1 MNTFQKT
8 KNYVLPLLLCMFFF
22 SCSNIG
28 FELPQGPQGQNGQS
42 AYEIWKEEVKAGHI
56 DWPSERVEL
65 TDFLFYIKGEKGDKG
80 DNGLS
85 AYEQWKDL
93 IAKGN
98 VPNPH
103 STDQMWPSAQNTEA
117 DFWNFLSGKDGQ
129 SPYIGTNGN
138 WWINNTDTGVKAAGR
153 NGINGKDGISA
164 YELWKQLVEKEEIDW
179 PKDQTTQNDFFLSLK
194 GQNGNDG
201 VTPHVG
207 NNGHWYVGSTDTGV
221 SAKGDKGDNGLS
233 PYIGNNGNWW
243 VGTTDTGVAPKGA
256 DGLSPH
262 IGNNGN
268 WWIGKTDTNVP
279 AQGEDGNAGASAYEL
294 WKKDVKAGKIT
305 DKKGEVWPAEKDTM
319 EDFYDYLSGAD
330 GNDGKSAYTLWK
342 ETVAAGK
349 VQDPNDPEQ
358 TWPAN
363 KVSENDFFDY
373 LTGKDGKNGGN
384 GVNGLSA
391 YELWK
396 NDLAKRC
403 NTTEALTDH
412 REGGTW
418 DCEKNTLD
426 DFYNYLRGKDG
437 KDGEDGKDGRP
448 GEPGKPGAEVTV
460 VRGIPNVIA
469 QYSQSEYGEYVRT
482 SDGGVLYKVYD
493 EQGELAP
500 RAVVK
505 GMPGIDAE
513 KTYTANEQGE
523 FIIPKE
529 DLPEIQNID
538 LRWGTV
544 KSVTI
549 EGKTA
554 QVSAK
559 NTYVPNRAHV
569 RVVLYSYTLSS
580 QQYLYYY
587 VQRKMNPEDE
597 WQNLPSYL
605 PNSSTRY
612 MDSYRVSD
620 KNDCKSILK
629 DQKLKAGSSY
639 YSSSNGS
646 YQYYSYTNRP
656 IKENPIGEKNGYPEY
671 WDGTDV
677 YYTLKSRDP
686 YYGEEYQWNGVCL
699 LAPYQLGPVLK
710 KLKLKSMNNGA
721 EPAFASAEGELDFSN
736 IDFTKIY
743 KNSNKKEVKENG
755 MEYIEPIAYSEAEA
769 RQLKMA
775 YLSFNFSSSAGSQE
789 ASSSRNPSSADA
801 PTFKVLSPFL
811 NSSIYINRNSS
822 NYFYSF
828 TQGYIRKGTE
838 ANTFVVEKYN
848 NSYTI
853 NDVEVTYEE

>member
-1 MNTFQKT
+1 MYTLKKCKSYLST
-8 KNYVLPLLLCMFFF
+8 LLLCVFLF

-28 FELPQGPQGQNGQS
+28 FELPQGPQGKNGKS

-56 DWPSERVEL
+56 DWPSEQVEL
-65 TDFLFYIKGEKGDKG
+65 TDFLFYIKGPKGDKG
-80 DNGLS
+80 SNGLS
-85 AYEQWKDL
+85 AYEQWKEL
-93 IAKGN
+93 ISQGN
-98 VPNPH
+98 VTNPH
-103 STDQMWPSAQNTEA
+103 SPDQLWPSSQNSEA
-117 DFWNFLSGKDGQ
+117 DFWNFLSGADGK
-129 SPYIGTNGN
+129 SPYIGNNGN
-138 WWINNTDTGVKAAGR
+138 WWIDNTDTGVKAAGR
-153 NGINGKDGISA
+153 NGINGKDGASA
-164 YELWKQLVEKEEIDW
+164 YEIWKQLVAKGEVDW

-194 GQNGNDG
+194 GQD
-201 VTPHVG
+201 G
-207 NNGHWYVGSTDTGV
+207 NNGITPHIGSNGNWHIGSTDTRVKAQGN
-221 SAKGDKGDNGLS
+221 DGLS

-243 VGTTDTGVAPKGA
+243 IGTTDTEVAPKGT

-268 WWIGKTDTNVP
+268 WWIGNTDTNIP
-279 AQGEDGNAGASAYEL
+279 AQGQDGNAGASAYEL
-294 WKKDVKAGKIT
+294 WQKDVKAGKIV
-305 DKKGEVWPAEKDTM
+305 DKNGQKWPLERNKI
-319 EDFYDYLSGAD
+319 EDFYDYLSGA
-330 GNDGKSAYTLWK
+330 NGKSAYELWK
-342 ETVAAGK
+342 EAATAGK
-349 VQDPNDPEQ
+349 VEDPNNPEQ
-358 TWPAN
+358 KWPTN
-363 KVSENDFFDY
+363 KVSENDFFAY
-373 LTGKDGKNGGN
+373 LAGKDGRNGGN

-403 NTTEALTDH
+403 NTSEALTNH

-448 GEPGKPGAEVTV
+448 GEPGKPGAEVTI

-469 QYSQSEYGEYVRT
+469 QYSQSEFGEYVRT
-482 SDGGVLYKVYD
+482 TDGGVLYKVYD

-513 KTYTANEQGE
+513 KTYTANEKGE

-529 DLPEIQNID
+529 DLPAIQNID

-549 EGKTA
+549 EGKAA

-559 NTYVPNRAHV
+559 NTYVPNRVHV
-569 RVVLYSYTLSS
+569 RAILYSYSLSS

-639 YSSSNGS
+639 SSSSNGG

-710 KLKLKSMNNGA
+710 KLKLKSINNGE

-743 KNSNKKEVKENG
+743 KSSNKKEVKENG

-769 RQLKMA
+769 RQLKVV

-801 PTFKVLSPFL
+801 PTFKILSPFL
-811 NSSIYINRNSS
+811 NSYISINRNSS

-838 ANTFVVEKYN
+838 TNSFVVQPYY
-848 NSYTI
+848 NSYKI

>member
-1 MNTFQKT
+1 MNTFQKS
-8 KNYVLPLLLCMFFF
+8 KNYVLPLLLCMLFF

-28 FELPQGPQGQNGQS
+28 FELPQGPKGENGKS

-56 DWPSERVEL
+56 DWPSHQTEL

-80 DNGLS
+80 ENGLS
-85 AYEQWKDL
+85 AYDQWKDF

-98 VPNPH
+98 VTNPH
-103 STDQMWPSAQNTEA
+103 FPDQMWPSTQNTEA

-129 SPYIGTNGN
+129 SPYIGPNGN
-138 WWINNTDTGVKAAGR
+138 WWINNTDTEVKAAGR
-153 NGINGKDGISA
+153 NGINGKDGTSA

-194 GQNGNDG
+194 GQNGSDG

-207 NNGHWYVGSTDTGV
+207 SNGHWYVGSTDTGV

-243 VGTTDTGVAPKGA
+243 IGTTDTGVAPKGA

-279 AQGEDGNAGASAYEL
+279 AQGEDGNVGASAYEL
-294 WKKDVKAGKIT
+294 WKKDVKTGKIT
-305 DKKGEVWPAEKDTM
+305 DKKGETWPAEKNTI
-319 EDFYDYLSGAD
+319 EDFYDYLSGSD

-349 VQDPNDPEQ
+349 IQDPNDPKQ

-426 DFYNYLRGKDG
+426 DFYSYLRGKDG

-513 KTYTANEQGE
+513 KTYTANNQGE

-529 DLPEIQNID
+529 DLPAIQNID

-549 EGKTA
+549 EGKAA

-569 RVVLYSYTLSS
+569 RVVLYSYSLDS
-580 QQYLYYY
+580 QQNLYYY

-629 DQKLKAGSSY
+629 DQKLKASSSY
-639 YSSSNGS
+639 SSSSNGG
-646 YQYYSYTNRP
+646 YRYNSYTNRP

-743 KNSNKKEVKENG
+743 KSSNKKEVKENG
-755 MEYIEPIAYSEAEA
+755 MEYLEPIAYSEADA

-801 PTFKVLSPFL
+801 PAFKVLSPFL
-811 NSSIYINRNSS
+811 NSYIYINRNSS

-828 TQGYIRKGTE
+828 AQGYIRKGTE
-838 ANTFVVEKYN
+838 PNTFVIEKYN

>member
-639 YSSSNGS
+639 SSSSNGS

-769 RQLKMA
+769 RQLKMV

-811 NSSIYINRNSS
+811 NSYISINKNSS

-838 ANTFVVEKYN
+838 ANTFVVEPFYN
-848 NSYTI
+848 NYKI